1 MRIIVSM
8 TSWKLRI
15 GNVASVL
22 KTILNQTVKPD
33 LIELN
38 LSIEEFPN
46 KEGELPEDLKQLMED
61 NKNIEINWC
70 EGNTWTFKKIIPTL
84 KKFYGEEY
92 YLISIDDDYLYSSS
106 FIGKNIAELEK
117 LGVDAFNFSAAAI
130 LGNREIYRSTV
141 FTPDFWENLTPRQI
155 ATKHDDGYVYY
166 YLKHVKKAKFAN
178 HPNKEYYKLAKSY
191 NPVYATS
198 EEMKYCSFDNAI
210 QLFGREQ

>member
-1 MRIIVSM
+1 M

-15 GNVASVL
+15 GNVAPVL

-46 KEGELPEDLKQLMED
+46 KEEELPEDLKQLMED
-61 NKNIEINWC
+61 NKIIEINWC

-84 KKFYGEEY
+84 KKFYGEKY
-92 YLISIDDDYLYSSS
+92 YLVSIDDDYLYAPS
-106 FIGKNIAELEK
+106 FIGKSIAELER
-117 LGVDAFNFSAAAI
+117 LGVDAFNFSNTAI

-155 ATKHDDGYVYY
+155 ATKHDDGYIYY
-166 YLKHVKKAKFAN
+166 YLKHVKHARFAS
-178 HPNKEYYKLAKSY
+178 HLCEGYYKMFTNY
-191 NPVYATS
+191 NPVYPTCK
-198 EEMKYCSFDNAI
+198 EMKYCSFDNAI